1 MTDDAA
7 RRLARADEVLGA
19 MSTGVLVI
27 DGTGRVEQVNDALRV
42 LLDLRGDPIGRRP
55 VEVVHVV
62 EVLDAIADGLAGRAG
77 DPRAAVFGERDLLIE
92 AQALRQGCLVSVRDV
107 TGQRAAERARTEF
120 VANVS
125 HELRTPI
132 AAIRGFA
139 ETAMLDAD
147 RLPPDVVQMIA
158 AVQRN
163 GQRLGKL
170 FEDLLTL
177 YRIETRRRDFP
188 RERLRVRPL
197 LEEAAASAAE
207 RASTAGL
214 RFDLVC
220 PDGLEAEVHREA
232 LTTIVSNLASNACKY
247 TPRGGLV
254 RLSAHHEPD
263 GLHIDVA
270 DTGIGISRH
279 HQERIFERFY
289 RVDDGRARAVGGT
302 GLGLAIVKHYAQATG
317 AVVTVTSEEGHGS
330 TFTVRVPQR
339 HEAPT
344 PRTWDT
350 YVTER

>member
-1 MTDDAA
+1 MTEELE

-19 MSTGVLVI
+19 MNTGVLVV
-27 DGTGRVEQVNDALRV
+27 DGAGRIEQANDALRM
-42 LLDLRGDPIGRRP
+42 LIDIRRDPIGRMP
-55 VEVVHVV
+55 VEVIHVV
-62 EVLDAIADGLAGRAG
+62 EVLDAVADGLSGRG
-77 DPRAAVFGERDLLIE
+77 SYPRAAVAGERDLLIE
-92 AQALRQGCLVSVRDV
+92 AQALQLGCLITVRDV
-107 TGQRAAERARTEF
+107 TWQRAAERARTEF

-139 ETAMLDAD
+139 ETAMMEAG
-147 RLPPDVVQMIA
+147 RLPEDVVSMIA
-158 AVQRN
+158 AIQRN

-197 LEEAAASAAE
+197 LEEAAVGASE
-207 RASTAGL
+207 RAATAGL
-214 RFDLVC
+214 RFDLDC
-220 PDGLEAEVHREA
+220 AEGLEAEVNREA

-247 TPRGGLV
+247 TPRGGRV
-254 RLSAHHEPD
+254 RLAAHQEHD
-263 GLHIDVA
+263 GLHIDVQ

-279 HQERIFERFY
+279 HHERIFERFY

-317 AVVTVTSEEGHGS
+317 AVVTVTSEEGRGS
-330 TFTVRVPQR
+330 TFTVRLPR
-339 HEAPT
+339 EPATHA
-344 PRTWDT
+344 PRTWET
-350 YVTER
+350 SVTER